1 LLKYS
6 PTQSFIMRIVF
17 IVIIAAGIIAV
28 ALVAMFASALPT
40 KDYNLSVDALKDEQ
54 SLFTNA
60 RVVVKNTGRLPLT
73 NVLVDYGSEM
83 EPPIDKLQPGDT
95 RTLSPPEGVQLDQV
109 TVTAD
114 PSIEVVQFYRT
125 PWKLPGMIGS

>member
-1 LLKYS
+1 
-6 PTQSFIMRIVF
+6 MRIAL

-40 KDYNLSVDALKDEQ
+40 KDYDLSVDALKDEQ

-60 RVVVKNTGRLPLT
+60 RVVIKNTGRLPLT
-73 NVLVDYGSEM
+73 NVLVDYGSNR
-83 EPPIDKLQPGDT
+83 EPPIDVLQPGET
-95 RTLSPPEGVQLDQV
+95 LTLSPPEDVQLDQV
-109 TVTAD
+109 IVTAK
-114 PSIEVVQFYRT
+114 PSIEIVQSYRT

>member
-1 LLKYS
+1 
-6 PTQSFIMRIVF
+6 MRLAS
-17 IVIIAAGIIAV
+17 IVIIAAGIIVV

-40 KDYNLSVDALKDEQ
+40 KDYDLSVDALKDEQ

-60 RVVVKNTGRLPLT
+60 RVVIKNTGRLPLT
-73 NVLVDYGSEM
+73 NVLVDYGNKI
-83 EPPIDKLQPGDT
+83 EPLIEVLQPGES

-109 TVTAD
+109 TVTAE
-114 PSIEVVQFYRT
+114 PSIKIVQLYRT

>member
-1 LLKYS
+1 
-6 PTQSFIMRIVF
+6 MRIVL
-17 IVIIAAGIIAV
+17 IVIIASGIIAV
-28 ALVAMFASALPT
+28 SLVAMFASALPT
-40 KDYNLSVDALKDEQ
+40 KDYDLSVDALKDEQ

-60 RVVVKNTGRLPLT
+60 RVVIKNTGRLPLT
-73 NVLVDYGSEM
+73 NVLVDYGSER
-83 EPPIDKLQPGDT
+83 EPQIDNLQPGDT

>member
-1 LLKYS
+1 M
-6 PTQSFIMRIVF
+6 MRIAL

-40 KDYNLSVDALKDEQ
+40 KDYDLSVDALKDEQ

-60 RVVVKNTGRLPLT
+60 RVVIKNTGRLPLT
-73 NVLVDYGSEM
+73 NVLVDYGSNR
-83 EPPIDKLQPGDT
+83 EPPIDVLQPGEML
-95 RTLSPPEGVQLDQV
+95 TLSPPEDVQLERV
-109 TVTAD
+109 TVTAE
-114 PSIEVVQFYRT
+114 PSIEIVQSYRT

>member
-1 LLKYS
+1 
-6 PTQSFIMRIVF
+6 MRTAL

-40 KDYNLSVDALKDEQ
+40 EDYDLSVDALKDEQ

-60 RVVVKNTGRLPLT
+60 RVVIKNTGRLPIT
-73 NVLVDYGSEM
+73 NVLVDYGSDR
-83 EPPIDKLQPGDT
+83 EPPIDVLQPGDT
-95 RTLSPPEGVQLDQV
+95 LTLSPPEGVQLDLV
-109 TVTAD
+109 TVTAE
-114 PSIEVVQFYRT
+114 PSIEIVQSYRT